1 LTVETNLRAEEAV
14 VVEVFVMKK
23 QFDDW
28 FW

>member
-14 VVEVFVMKK
+14 VVEAFGMKK